1 MRYCRLRNKK
11 GGAKPD
17 FSFDKPESEF
27 SGAGQAL
34 DSLNKQQQIENK
46 ANSKILQT
54 AGGDITVPTMSS
66 GGKDGNAG
74 IKTGVQSLVEA
85 EYAAEGDTPPPIEGG
100 RRKTR
105 RKKKKNKKGRR
116 LTKICVKK
124 CTRKCYTPKRGG
136 KRRKSRRKKNRKKR
150 TRRRGGVRSPSKK
163 TPPKKKQPK
172 SPPRKPVN
180 WEKHKPVNWE
190 KHKPKL
196 KKIIETFT
204 TLDKPDPNKLVF
216 KRRGPLRHVPTTPR
230 AKQKAEFLRM
240 QENLRESA
248 KVFQTPK
255 RGGKHRKTRKRMR
268 KRKRKKTRK

>member
-100 RRKTR
+100 RRKTK
-105 RKKKKNKKGRR
+105 RKKKKHKKGRR

-150 TRRRGGVRSPSKK
+150 TRRGRGKNTPPRKKK
-163 TPPKKKQPK
+163 TVKQPI
-172 SPPRKPVN
+172 SPPRKPVH
-180 WEKHKPVNWE
+180 WET
-190 KHKPKL
+190 HKPKL
-196 KKIIETFT
+196 KKIIETYAT
-204 TLDKPDPNKLVF
+204 TEKTNPRELLY
-216 KRRGPLRHVPTTPR
+216 RSRGPPTHVPTTPS
-230 AKQKAEFLRM
+230 AKRKAQILKM
-240 QENLRESA
+240 QEKLQRLP
-248 KVFQTPK
+248 KVFHPPK
-255 RGGKHRKTRKRMR
+255 GGKLRKTHKRMR